1 MKFNAFPVVRYL
13 LFFIAGILAYL
24 QTHYFHTTFYYL
36 GVILILSL
44 LGSVYCR
51 MVVLR
56 GTLACL
62 AFFLSGWIV
71 TYRSTPLKYSGHFI
85 NQHDIVYYQAV
96 VTSNAETKA
105 KTYRVESEIRAVKSW
120 NKWTNTKGKVLLYFS
135 REGSQKPK
143 YGDIFIIK
151 GTPSEIDPPKN
162 PEEFN
167 YKQYLTY
174 KGIYAKHFLKEKDYV
189 RIGNEPPSRLMDI
202 ALRANLYADS
212 VFKARI
218 ETPREYAIANAMI
231 VGIRDD
237 IDDDLLSAYS
247 ASGAI
252 HVLSVSG
259 MHVGILFW
267 IIGLAFSWL
276 KKRGKH
282 GPWIF
287 LIITLSI
294 LWTYAVF
301 TGLSSTVLRAT
312 VTFSFLLIGT
322 TLNRSHNIYN
332 ILAVSALVL
341 LAWNPYWLADIG
353 FQLSYLAIVGIV
365 YLYSYLNELVNPTN
379 PLIRMI
385 WEGTVICFAAQLF
398 TTPLS
403 IYYFHQFPTYF
414 LIANPFVAFFS
425 FSILP
430 AGLLLLFCS
439 FVPYLSAIPAFILKY
454 SCYLLN
460 EAIFIFEKLPLST
473 LKGFSISLPEL
484 LAWYAILGLSIAFF
498 RYSELKYLR
507 MATGLF
513 IVLASANVYE
523 DYRQSRQKELTF
535 HSINNHAGVSLIDG
549 KSATFM
555 GDSAVIN
562 DKRTYNFSL
571 KNYYDKLGASKQN
584 FLNVAPYTN
593 NQGLTFFE
601 FEGKKIVWLQRPFR
615 GKLEGKADYVLL
627 SNNAIKNLSPSFT
640 DFQASLIIIDS
651 SNKPYLIENLKQQ
664 AADMGLNL
672 IALNST
678 GAYSVSGN

>member
-36 GVILILSL
+36 GFGL
-44 LGSVYCR
+44 LLALLVAAFR
-51 MVVLR
+51 TQAIVR

-62 AFFLSGWIV
+62 AFFFSGWIV
-71 TYRSTPLKYSGHFI
+71 TYHKTGINDQQHFI
-85 NQHDIVYYQAV
+85 NHGDFTYYQAV
-96 VTSNAETKA
+96 VTSNTEAKT
-105 KTYRVESEIRAVKSW
+105 KTYRVESEIQAVKSG
-120 NKWTNTKGKVLLYFS
+120 NKWENSTGKVFLYFN
-135 REGSQKPK
+135 RQDDLKPE
-143 YGDIFIIK
+143 YGDVFLIK
-151 GTPSEIDPPKN
+151 GLPSAIDPPKN

-174 KGIYAKHFLKEKDYV
+174 KGIYAKHFLKDKDYV
-189 RIGNEPPSRLMDI
+189 RIGNEPPSRLMSI
-202 ALRANLYADS
+202 ALRANVFADS

-218 ETPREYAIANAMI
+218 ENPREYAIANAMI

-267 IIGLAFSWL
+267 MLSKILGWL
-276 KKRGKH
+276 KNRGKY
-282 GPWIF
+282 GKWSF
-287 LIITLSI
+287 LIIVLSI

-301 TGLSSTVLRAT
+301 TGLSSTVLRAV

-353 FQLSYLAIVGIV
+353 FQLSYLAIIGIV

-379 PLIRMI
+379 PLIRMV

-414 LIANPFVAFFS
+414 LIANPAVAFFS

-430 AGLLLLFCS
+430 AGLLLLFCA
-439 FVPYLSAIPAFILKY
+439 FVPYISEAPAFILKY
-454 SCYLLN
+454 SCYFLN
-460 EAIFIFEKLPLST
+460 ETIFSFQKLPLST
-473 LKGFSISLPEL
+473 LKGFSISMPEL
-484 LAWYAILGLSIAFF
+484 LALYAVLGLTIAFF

-507 MATGLF
+507 MAAGIF
-513 IVLASANVYE
+513 IMLTLVNIYE
-523 DYRQSRQKELTF
+523 DYRQSNQKELTF
-535 HSINNHAGVSLIDG
+535 HAINNHTGVSLIEG

-555 GDSAVIN
+555 GAEAVIH
-562 DKRTYNFSL
+562 DKKIYNFNL
-571 KNYYDKLGASKQN
+571 KNYYDKMGASNQN

-615 GKLEGKADYVLL
+615 GNLKGKADYVLL
-627 SNNAIKNLSPSFT
+627 SNNAIKNLSLSFT
-640 DFQASLIIIDS
+640 DFQANLIILDS

-664 AADMGLNL
+664 ADDMGLNL

-678 GAYSVSGN
+678 GAYTVSGN